1 MKKLLVAMLALTSFS
16 VCASVLGTPDE
27 DPIVA
32 NLRTRFEMGTEPNPD
47 YLLRNTFKCKE
58 MMARRGDFKKIT
70 TDQLLRLRPLMVF

>member
-32 NLRTRFEMGTEPNPD
+32 NLRTRFERGTEPNPD

-58 MMARRGDFKKIT
+58 MMER
-70 TDQLLRLRPLMVF
+70 